1 MEVGA
6 LLVGRIYNHSRDYL
20 VRGQEK
26 GCFGLGGSTILVLYP
41 AGAIRV
47 DQDILTYSDL
57 GIETQIQMGEK
68 IGEKLC
74 LND

>member
-6 LLVGRIYNHSRDYL
+6 LLVGRIYNHSQDHL
-20 VRGQEK
+20 VRGQGE
-26 GCFGLGGSTILVLYP
+26 GLLWSGWLNHLVLYP
-41 AGAIRV
+41 AGTIRL

-57 GIETQIQMGEK
+57 GIETQIQMGGK

>member
-1 MEVGA
+1 MPPEFGA
-6 LLVGRIYNHSRDYL
+6 VLRQIFDHL

-41 AGAIRV
+41 ADTIRL